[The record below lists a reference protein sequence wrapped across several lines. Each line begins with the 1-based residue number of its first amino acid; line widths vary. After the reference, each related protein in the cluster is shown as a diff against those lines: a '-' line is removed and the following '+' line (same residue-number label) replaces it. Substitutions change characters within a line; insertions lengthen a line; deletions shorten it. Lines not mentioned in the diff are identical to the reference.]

1 MRVWDMPD
9 DLYCA
14 LRFQQD
20 PSYTGPNAV
29 YANLICLTNR
39 LLRNS
44 GIGDGPQQAIP
55 AALYERLGITP
66 EKAGDA
72 VKKGAGSGS
81 GPART
86 GGPVQSAC
94 RGDRVVRCE
103 THYRKVAAAARR
115 RSKAALRRL
124 SPEPSSSA

>member
-55 AALYERLGITP
+55 VALYERLGITP

-72 VKKGAGSGS
+72 VKKVLEA
-81 GPART
+81 
-86 GGPVQSAC
+86 
-94 RGDRVVRCE
+94 E
-103 THYRKVAAAARR
+103 
-115 RSKAALRRL
+115 AALRELAAQFNRL
-124 SPEPSSSA
+124 PG